1 MTFKMFIQFITFIF
15 RYPTPMKK
23 FLLIILLAVFS
34 LTTYAQ
40 QSSSS
45 TIQYFPLKKVYD
57 LSPGADKW
65 MPILQNQQLPKPH
78 PGTDAE
84 TIRATKK
91 LMGDL
96 YSHKRQNT
104 PSANRSATTN
114 PPFLLD
120 NFIGNGFNAYIPN
133 DNDVAISNAGFVS
146 SVSNT
151 MIFGKDI
158 ITNQIYPSVT
168 LHSLV
173 ASLGLT
179 QEEFDPKVL
188 YDPGADRFILA
199 MLNGFNDTT
208 SAIILGFSQTNSA
221 AGLWNFYTLPGDALN
236 NGLWTDFPMMTVS
249 NEELFITVNLLY
261 NDSSWQTGFNQTII
275 WQIDKE
281 LGYQGQTLA
290 TQLHSNNFYNGG
302 AIRNLCPVKGDLGAY
317 GPGAWFLS
325 NRNFSAGNDTIF
337 LVHVTDTMGSP
348 TQQVTIQALVSPV
361 QYHMPVDADQL
372 NSLDK
377 LIVNDARTMGAF
389 LHNDTIQFVLTSLDT
404 TSGYDGIYH
413 GQISQV
419 STVPSITA
427 SMFTVPNTDVAYPN
441 IAYAGTSPFDSR
453 AIFSFL
459 YASASSYMGTASAVW
474 DGTAF
479 SVHTVLRGGTTPCNV
494 LIGDERWGD
503 YTGCQTRYNQP
514 GYVWINGSYTIFG
527 GVTRTWIGEF
537 TVTTAAGIDDPIAQN
552 AALIYPNPT
561 QDFTTV
567 KFNSPTPGRISA
579 RIYDNVGKMVHQLFF
594 GSVMGGENEISFK
607 TDALTAGLYFVV
619 IADVDGK
626 EIAKEKLVKR

>member
-1 MTFKMFIQFITFIF
+1 
-15 RYPTPMKK
+15 MKK
-23 FLLIILLAVFS
+23 FILL
-34 LTTYAQ
+34 LTLVVISTAMYAQ
-40 QSSSS
+40 QITTSAV
-45 TIQYFPLKKVYD
+45 QYFPLKKVYD

-78 PGTDAE
+78 PGTDEE
-84 TIRATKK
+84 TIRITKK

-96 YSHKRQNT
+96 YSHKRTNS
-104 PSANRSATTN
+104 PSTNRSAAAN
-114 PPFLLD
+114 APVLLN

-158 ITNQIYPSVT
+158 VTNQIYSSVT

-188 YDPGADRFILA
+188 YDPDADRFVLL

-221 AGLWNFYTLPGDALN
+221 AGLWNFYVLPGDALN
-236 NGLWTDFPMMTVS
+236 NNLWTDFPMMTVS

-290 TQLHSNNFYNGG
+290 TQIHSNNFYNGG
-302 AIRNLCPVKGDLGAY
+302 PIRNLCPVKGDIGTY
-317 GPGAWFLS
+317 GPGAWFVS

-337 LVHVTDTMGSP
+337 LVHVTDTIGSSS
-348 TQQVTIQALVSPV
+348 QQVTIQALVSPI
-361 QYHMPVDADQL
+361 QYHMPVDADQP
-372 NSLDK
+372 NSIDN
-377 LIVNDARTMGAF
+377 LIVNDARILGAF
-389 LHNDTIQFVLTSLDT
+389 MHNDAIQFVLSSLDT
-404 TSGYDGIYH
+404 SSGYDVIYH
-413 GQISQV
+413 GEISQV
-419 STVPSITA
+419 SSAPSISA
-427 SMFTVPNTDVAYPN
+427 SMFSVPNFDVAYPN
-441 IAYAGTSPFDSR
+441 IAYAGTSPTDKRSL
-453 AIFSFL
+453 FSFL
-459 YASASSYMGTASAVW
+459 YVSSTTFMGSAAAVW

-479 SVHTVLRGGTTPCNV
+479 SAHTVLRGGTTPCNV

-527 GVTRTWIGEF
+527 GVTRTWIGEY
-537 TVTTAAGIDDPIAQN
+537 TVTTAAGVDDPIAQN
-552 AALIYPNPT
+552 NSVMYPNPSI
-561 QDFTTV
+561 DFTTV
-567 KFNSPTPGRISA
+567 KFNSPTAGRITV
-579 RIYDNVGKMVHQLFF
+579 RIYDNAGKMVHQLFY
-594 GSVMGGENEISFK
+594 GSVMAGENEISFK
-607 TDALTAGLYFVV
+607 TDALAVGLYVV
-619 IADVDGK
+619 IIADEKGT
-626 EIAKEKLVKR
+626 EIAKEKLVKQ

>member
-1 MTFKMFIQFITFIF
+1 MRVFKLHFITFTF
-15 RYPTPMKK
+15 LNPNPMKK
-23 FLLIILLAVFS
+23 YILMLLLAAFS
-34 LTTYAQ
+34 TAIYAQ
-40 QSSSS
+40 QTS
-45 TIQYFPLKKVYD
+45 TSAIQFFPLRKVYD

-65 MPILQNQQLPKPH
+65 MPMLQNQQLPKPH
-78 PGTDAE
+78 PGTDEE
-84 TIRATKK
+84 TIRTTKK

-96 YSHKRQNT
+96 YAQKRQAT
-104 PSANRSATTN
+104 PSANRSAAAN
-114 PPFLLD
+114 APVLLN
-120 NFIGNGFNAYIPN
+120 NFIANGFNAYIPN

-158 ITNQIYPSVT
+158 VTNQLYPSVT

-188 YDPGADRFILA
+188 YDPDADRFILL

-236 NGLWTDFPMMTVS
+236 NNLWTDFPMMTVS

-261 NDSSWQTGFNQTII
+261 NDSSWQTGFNQSLI
-275 WQIDKE
+275 WQVDKN
-281 LGYQGQTLA
+281 LGYQGQPLA
-290 TQLHSNNFYNGG
+290 TQLHSNIFHNG
-302 AIRNLCPVKGDLGAY
+302 APIRNLCPVKGDIGTY
-317 GPGAWFLS
+317 GPGAWFVS

-348 TQQVTIQALVSPV
+348 TQQVTIQALVSPK

-377 LIVNDARTMGAF
+377 LIVNDARILGAF
-389 LHNDTIQFVLTSLDT
+389 LHNDAIQFVSTTLDT
-404 TSGYDGIYH
+404 ASGYDGIYH
-413 GQISQV
+413 GVISQV
-419 STVPSITA
+419 STAPAITV
-427 SMFTVPNTDVAYPN
+427 SVFTVPNMDVAYPN
-441 IAYAGTSPFDSR
+441 IAYAGTSPADNRSL
-453 AIFSFL
+453 FSFL
-459 YASASSYMGTASAVW
+459 FASATSFMGTAAAVW
-474 DGTAF
+474 DGSSF
-479 SVHTVLRGGTTPCNV
+479 STHTVLRTGTTPCNV

-527 GVTRTWIGEF
+527 GVTRTWVGEY
-537 TVTTAAGIDDPIAQN
+537 TVTTAAGIDDPVAEN
-552 AALIYPNPT
+552 KALVYPNPV

-567 KFNSPTPGRISA
+567 KFNSPSAGRITV
-579 RIYDNVGKMVHQLFF
+579 RIFDTAGKMIHQLFF
-594 GSVMGGENEISFK
+594 GSVIGGDNEIRFK
-607 TDALTAGLYFVV
+607 TDALASGVYFVV
-619 IADVDGK
+619 IADLDGK
-626 EIAKEKLVKR
+626 EIAREKVIKR

>member
-1 MTFKMFIQFITFIF
+1 
-15 RYPTPMKK
+15 MKK
-23 FLLIILLAVFS
+23 IILILFLAVVS
-34 LTTYAQ
+34 TAMYAQ
-40 QSSSS
+40 QTTTSS
-45 TIQYFPLKKVYD
+45 IQYFPLKKVYD
-57 LSPGADKW
+57 LNPGADQW
-65 MPILQNQQLPKPH
+65 MPILQNRQLPKPH
-78 PGTDAE
+78 SGTDEE
-84 TIRATKK
+84 TIRVTKK
-91 LMGDL
+91 LVGDL
-96 YSHKRQNT
+96 FSYKRQTT
-104 PSANRSATTN
+104 PSANRSATAN
-114 PPFLLD
+114 APVLLN

-158 ITNQIYPSVT
+158 VTNQIYPSVT

-221 AGLWNFYTLPGDALN
+221 AGLWNFYVLPGDALN
-236 NGLWTDFPMMTVS
+236 NNLWTDFPMMTVS
-249 NEELFITVNLLY
+249 SEELFITVNLLY

-290 TQLHSNNFYNGG
+290 TQIHSNNLYNGTP
-302 AIRNLCPVKGDLGAY
+302 IRNLCPVKGDIGTY

-337 LVHVTDTMGSP
+337 LVHVTDTIGSP

-377 LIVNDARTMGAF
+377 LIVNDARIMGAF
-389 LHNDTIQFVLTSLDT
+389 LHNDAIQFVLTSLDT
-404 TSGYDGIYH
+404 TTGYDGIYH
-413 GQISQV
+413 GEISQV
-419 STVPSITA
+419 SSSPTITVNR
-427 SMFTVPNTDVAYPN
+427 FTVPNTDVAYPN
-441 IAYAGTSPFDSR
+441 IAYAGTSSTDKRSL
-453 AIFSFL
+453 FSFL
-459 YASASSYMGTASAVW
+459 YASASSYMGSAAAMW

-479 SVHTVLRGGTTPCNV
+479 STHTVLRAGSTPCNV

-537 TVTTAAGIDDPIAQN
+537 TVTTAAGIDDLIEQN
-552 AALIYPNPT
+552 ASVVYPNPS
-561 QDFTTV
+561 QDFTTI
-567 KFNSPTPGRISA
+567 KFNSPTAGRITA
-579 RIYDNVGKMVHQLFF
+579 RIYDNAGKLVHQLFF

-607 TDALTAGLYFVV
+607 TDALTAGLYFVL
-619 IADVDGK
+619 IADVNGK

>member
-1 MTFKMFIQFITFIF
+1 
-15 RYPTPMKK
+15 MKK
-23 FLLIILLAVFS
+23 FILIILLAVLS
-34 LTTYAQ
+34 TITYAQ
-40 QSSSS
+40 QSSTS

-65 MPILQNQQLPKPH
+65 MPILQNQKLPKPH
-78 PGTDAE
+78 PGTDEQTVREA
-84 TIRATKK
+84 KK
-91 LMGDL
+91 SMVDL
-96 YSHKRQNT
+96 YSHKRENT
-104 PSANRSATTN
+104 PSANRAATAN
-114 PPFLLD
+114 APVLLN
-120 NFIGNGFNAYIPN
+120 NFIGNGFNLYVPN
-133 DNDVAISNAGFVS
+133 DNDVAVSNAGFVS
-146 SVSNT
+146 SVNNT
-151 MIFGKDI
+151 MIFGKDVV
-158 ITNQIYPSVT
+158 TNQVFASVT

-236 NGLWTDFPMMTVS
+236 TNRWTDFPMMTVS

-281 LGYQGQTLA
+281 KGYQGQTLA
-290 TQLHSNNFYNGG
+290 TQIHGNINHNGEP
-302 AIRNLCPVKGDLGAY
+302 IRNLCPVKGDLGTY

-361 QYHMPVDADQL
+361 QYHMPVDADQPL
-372 NSLDK
+372 STENLG
-377 LIVNDARTMGAF
+377 VNDARIMGAF
-389 LHNDTIQFVLTSLDT
+389 LHNDKIQFVLASLDT

-413 GQISQV
+413 GTMSQV
-419 STVPSITA
+419 STTPTISV
-427 SMFTVPNTDVAYPN
+427 SMFTVPTTDVAYPN
-441 IAYAGTSPFDSR
+441 IAYAGNSATDDR
-453 AIFSFL
+453 AVFSFL
-459 YASASSYMGTASAVW
+459 FSSATQFPGTAAAMW
-474 DGTAF
+474 DGTSF
-479 SVHTVLRGGTTPCNV
+479 STHTVLRQGTSACNM

-514 GYVWINGSYTIFG
+514 GYVWINGSYTVFN
-527 GVTRTWIGEF
+527 GVTRTWIGEY
-537 TVTTAAGIDDPIAQN
+537 TVTTAAGVDDPIAQN
-552 AALIYPNPT
+552 NSVVYPNPSI
-561 QDFTTV
+561 DFTTL
-567 KFNSPTPGRISA
+567 KFNCPKVGRITS
-579 RIYDNVGKMVHQLFF
+579 RIYDNAGKMVHQLFY
-594 GSVMGGENEISFK
+594 GSVMSGENEISFK
-607 TDALTAGLYFVV
+607 TDALTAGLYVV
-619 IADVDGK
+619 IIADEKGT